1 MSNDTATEI
10 RELGARWIDAEQRG
24 DSDALAGLVVD
35 DFTMVGPLG
44 FVLDR
49 EQWLSCYRTGDLVT
63 SSVEWDDVTIRAY
76 GDAAVAVGRQTQRA
90 SYHGQP
96 SDGQFRITHIAVR
109 TVDGWRFAGIQL
121 SPIGAFRPPAN
132 AGD

>member
-1 MSNDTATEI
+1 MSDTATEI
-10 RELGARWIDAEQRG
+10 RELGARWADAEQRG
-24 DSDALAGLVVD
+24 DSDALATMIVD

-49 EQWLSCYRTGDLVT
+49 AQWLARYRTGDLVT
-63 SSVEWDDVTIRAY
+63 TSLHWDDVTVRSY
-76 GDAAVAVGRQTQRA
+76 GDAAVAIGRQTQQA
-90 SYHGQP
+90 SYRGQP

-109 TVDGWRFAGIQL
+109 TADGWRFAGIQL